1 MVLKNFCTRRVGLSR
16 SRKEISFMPKM
27 KSNRGASK
35 RFKTTGTGK
44 LRRAHSSKSHLLTG
58 KATSRMRKLRHGALV
73 DKTDLKR
80 MRVLFPYG

>member
-1 MVLKNFCTRRVGLSR
+1 LPKDISRGDHVGVR
-16 SRKEISFMPKM
+16 SHRKEISFMPKM

-58 KATSRMRKLRHGALV
+58 KATRRMRKLRHGTLV

>member
-1 MVLKNFCTRRVGLSR
+1 MPSDISRGDHVGVHSR
-16 SRKEISFMPKM
+16 CKEISFMPKM

-58 KATSRMRKLRHGALV
+58 KATRRMRKLRHGTLV
-73 DKTDLKR
+73 DQADLKR

>member
-1 MVLKNFCTRRVGLSR
+1 
-16 SRKEISFMPKM
+16 MPKM
-27 KSNRGASK
+27 KSNKGAVK

-58 KATSRMRKLRHGALV
+58 KATRRMRKLRHGTLV
-73 DKTDLKR
+73 DKADLKR

>member
-1 MVLKNFCTRRVGLSR
+1 
-16 SRKEISFMPKM
+16 MPKM

-35 RFKTTGTGK
+35 RFKTTGTGN

-58 KATSRMRKLRHGALV
+58 KATSRMRQLRHGALV
-73 DKTDLKR
+73 DKADLKR